1 MGLTPDTEPVAA
13 APDAQAPGRRRLT
26 PAVARAGAIAAA
38 LSLAV
43 SGGAYA
49 AVRAADQDVAP
60 ISESQVRLE
69 AIGSSPSA
77 DATAAEGLA
86 VQGQA
91 QTVTTEVQETTEPH
105 GTVEQETDELPEGE
119 TKVAT
124 EGVDGLTRTTYQ
136 VTRSGEEE
144 ISRETVSTVVV
155 TPKVD
160 EVVLVGTGT
169 AASTE
174 TTDSASSEP
183 AASSGS
189 TGSSSSAGSST
200 GTTPTT
206 SGGLTDG
213 SVWQQLAECESG
225 NNPAA
230 NTGNDYYGLY
240 QFSLRTWRAMGGTG
254 YPHEADAATQTAMAQ
269 KLQAQS
275 GWGQWPACAAKLGLL

>member
-1 MGLTPDTEPVAA
+1 MGRTPDTELAA
-13 APDAQAPGRRRLT
+13 APERRRLT
-26 PAVARAGAIAAA
+26 PAVARAGAVAAA

-60 ISESQVRLE
+60 ISESQVRIE
-69 AIGSSPSA
+69 AIGASPSA
-77 DATAAEGLA
+77 DATAAAGLA
-86 VQGQA
+86 VQGEA
-91 QTVTTEVQETTEPH
+91 LTVTTEVEETAEAH
-105 GTVEQETDELPEGE
+105 GTVEQETDELPAGE
-119 TKVAT
+119 RKVAT

-136 VTRSGEEE
+136 VTRSGDQEV
-144 ISRETVSTVVV
+144 SRETVSTVVV
-155 TPKVD
+155 TAKVD

-169 AASTE
+169 AAPTESADTSTSE
-174 TTDSASSEP
+174 T
-183 AASSGS
+183 SSGS
-189 TGSSSSAGSST
+189 GSST

-206 SGGLTDG
+206 SGGVTDG
-213 SVWQQLAECESG
+213 SVWQKLAQCESG

-230 NTGNDYYGLY
+230 NTGNGYYGLY
-240 QFSLRTWRAMGGTG
+240 QFSLSTWRAMGGTG